1 MVVDL
6 HLLNFQVV
14 NSPDNCIHHYSV
26 KILNVFNPKLQMSN
40 TKPVIENK
48 LNGLLSELRKIK
60 VQTKLVLDYKTIIKK
75 TTVKSSVR
83 VLN

>member
-1 MVVDL
+1 
-6 HLLNFQVV
+6 
-14 NSPDNCIHHYSV
+14 
-26 KILNVFNPKLQMSN
+26 MSN